1 MLLCNF
7 PLPHVQFDPNPL
19 HHPSQNIAGLASLLS
34 STVDADAAE
43 ELYQRSDPPLGH
55 AIDPAAVVVKGGNGG
70 SPTKKAFIISDFNRD
85 GDSYRSPWSNIY
97 YPPLA
102 SAAAAGGESGG
113 FQPSPQLRQVEMMAN
128 EVFDSYRSLYYGSGD
143 SSVAS
148 VYLWD
153 REGVGATEGGGGF
166 AGAFLIK
173 KEIKEEDSDQYLRRG
188 TWNSVH
194 VVEVVPSPEGR
205 TASYGM
211 TTTVSL
217 VMEPSAS
224 SLSTTDASGST
235 INSCIAG
242 SLTKRSDRVLPIS
255 NNGPAGAEHI
265 ANIGTM
271 IEDMEIELRSSMD
284 SLHIQKT
291 RYVLDSVRS
300 TAAAS
305 HGGGGSAARGGGS
318 DGRRGGPALSNQQK
332 VATLLTEAV
341 LARQAN
347 TGRS

>member
-1 MLLCNF
+1 MLLCILRCLTCNLIQTPF
-7 PLPHVQFDPNPL
+7 IAPL
-19 HHPSQNIAGLASLLS
+19 QNIAGLASLLS

-70 SPTKKAFIISDFNRD
+70 SPTKKAFIISDYNRD

-102 SAAAAGGESGG
+102 SAAGGESGG

-173 KEIKEEDSDQYLRRG
+173 KEIKDEDSDQYLRRG

-211 TTTVSL
+211 TTAVSL

-224 SLSTTDASGST
+224 SLSTTDGSGST